1 ERALRILDRDA
12 SVVSGNDT
20 KWFIHA
26 PAHARDRNE
35 RPTPNAQR
43 PTSNLKEISERFL
56 DFPSSF
62 YFGAASAR
70 NDRRQSGS
78 LSDRRDHFEL
88 NRNWRRQ
95 RCDLNGRAGRT
106 WLARPGE
113 IFGVKSIIGWKI

>member
-1 ERALRILDRDA
+1 MRR
-12 SVVSGNDT
+12 SG
-20 KWFIHA
+20 
-26 PAHARDRNE
+26 AHARDRNRNE

-78 LSDRRDHFEL
+78 LSDRRDHLELDRDRRGQRAHL
-88 NRNWRRQ
+88 NRGARWI
-95 RCDLNGRAGRT
+95 
-106 WLARPGE
+106 WLARSGKL
-113 IFGVKSIIGWKI
+113 FGIAP